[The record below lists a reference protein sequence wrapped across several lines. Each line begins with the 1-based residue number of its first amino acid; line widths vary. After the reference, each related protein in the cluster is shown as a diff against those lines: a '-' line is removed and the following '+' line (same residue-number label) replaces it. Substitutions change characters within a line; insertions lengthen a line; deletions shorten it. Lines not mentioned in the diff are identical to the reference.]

1 MPYTLGLTCLM
12 KGHGHFNPHGVFI
25 MNARDKS
32 TSRLDFLKELKI
44 VNGRVVLLMRNPYHV
59 IYSYRN
65 YVDKGFAGH
74 ANESRFTGPGMD
86 WLQIN
91 TNFRL
96 QQSCTVTI
104 LPVILIMKLLFIYK
118 RMG

>member
-1 MPYTLGLTCLM
+1 M